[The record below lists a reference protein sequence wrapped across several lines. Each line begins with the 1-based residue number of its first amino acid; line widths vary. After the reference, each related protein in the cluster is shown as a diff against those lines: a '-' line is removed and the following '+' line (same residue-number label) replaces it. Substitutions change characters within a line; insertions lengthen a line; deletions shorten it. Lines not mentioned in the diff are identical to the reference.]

1 MPGSDGN
8 LYSRYRRAAG
18 LTQERA
24 AELLGCAVRSLANW
38 EYGVHV
44 PPDDKVV
51 LMCDV
56 YQAPTL
62 AIEHLR
68 TTTTLAQMVLPEYKK
83 LPLSTAVCGLLASI
97 RDFVSSESD
106 WALMDIA
113 ADGIVDDTEAIQFR
127 LLMQQLDKIVAAAT
141 ALKFAEGAERWI
153 TGA

>member
-1 MPGSDGN
+1 MPIDGGT
-8 LYSRYRRAAG
+8 LYIRYRRAAG

-51 LMCDV
+51 LMCDI
-56 YQAPTL
+56 YQSPTL

-68 TTTTLAQMVLPEYKK
+68 ATTALARMVLPEYQKM
-83 LPLSTAVCGLLASI
+83 PLSAAVCGLLSSI
-97 RDFVSSESD
+97 RDFMSSESD
-106 WALMDIA
+106 WALLDIA
-113 ADGIVDDTEAIQFR
+113 VDGIVDDTESIQFKM
-127 LLMQQLDKIVAAAT
+127 LMEQLDKIVAAAT

-153 TGA
+153 T

>member
-1 MPGSDGN
+1 MPGECGN
-8 LYSRYRRAAG
+8 LYGRYRRAAG

-38 EYGVHV
+38 EYGLYV

-68 TTTTLAQMVLPEYKK
+68 ATTALARMVLPEYRKMT
-83 LPLSTAVCGLLASI
+83 LSTAVCGLLASI
-97 RDFVSSESD
+97 RDFISSESD
-106 WALMDIA
+106 WALLDIA
-113 ADGIVDDTEAIQFR
+113 ADGIVEDTESVQFK
-127 LLMQQLDKIVAAAT
+127 LLMGQLDKIVAAAT
-141 ALKFAEGAERWI
+141 ELKFAEGAERWI
-153 TGA
+153 T